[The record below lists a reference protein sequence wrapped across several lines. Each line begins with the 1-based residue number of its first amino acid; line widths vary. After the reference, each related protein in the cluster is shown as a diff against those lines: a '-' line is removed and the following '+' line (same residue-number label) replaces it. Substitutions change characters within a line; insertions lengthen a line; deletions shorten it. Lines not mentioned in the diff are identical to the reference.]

1 MVPRGGAGNR
11 SADHLHQAL
20 EPSRP
25 VGLGIEVDPHRRPF
39 AAKGSA
45 RLVRHGG
52 QHPLD
57 EEVVDIDANIVVI
70 EGEVRRPFEIGA
82 E

>member
-1 MVPRGGAGNR
+1 M
-11 SADHLHQAL
+11 
-20 EPSRP
+20 
-25 VGLGIEVDPHRRPF
+25 DPHRRPS
-39 AAKGSA
+39 AAKGIA

-57 EEVVDIDANIVVI
+57 EEVVDIDANIFVI
-70 EGEVRRPFEIGA
+70 EGEIRRPFEIEA

>member
-1 MVPRGGAGNR
+1 M
-11 SADHLHQAL
+11 
-20 EPSRP
+20 
-25 VGLGIEVDPHRRPF
+25 DPHRRPF
-39 AAKGSA
+39 AVKGIA

>member
-1 MVPRGGAGNR
+1 M
-11 SADHLHQAL
+11 
-20 EPSRP
+20 
-25 VGLGIEVDPHRRPF
+25 DPHRRPS

-45 RLVRHGG
+45 RLVRDGG

-70 EGEVRRPFEIGA
+70 EGEVRRPFKIGA
-82 E
+82 A